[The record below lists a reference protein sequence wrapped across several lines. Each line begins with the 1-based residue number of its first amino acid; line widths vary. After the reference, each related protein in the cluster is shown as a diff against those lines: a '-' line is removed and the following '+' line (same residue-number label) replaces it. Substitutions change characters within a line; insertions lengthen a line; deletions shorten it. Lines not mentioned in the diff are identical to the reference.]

1 MSTIP
6 KTQEEIEKMIGE
18 RYRIVSLAGNGGFGD
33 VYRAYDNRMSRDVA
47 VKVVRS
53 LGDKEAK
60 VLTGIEHRGMPKLYD
75 VIRGGDVTVM
85 IMEWIPGVDLEK
97 YIRAKG
103 TLSEKTVVRMGLE
116 ILEILDYLHT
126 HSPAIIYQDLKP
138 SNIMIMPDGHVKL
151 VDFGTALVMDY
162 GDEETILAG
171 TVGYGAPEQR
181 GITAI
186 RHATCLSDLYAWGA
200 VMYTMLSGIM
210 LNKPPYTM
218 KKIRT
223 VCPGVSYGLS
233 HVISKCTRRNEKD
246 RFADAKSVIRALNH
260 RNLINL
266 VTKSTFTVLFASC
279 VIPFVLIWFSFYI
292 DGDFGFMER
301 KLKTIRWLMYTGNEL
316 KAQNL
321 RRTLIYTLKS
331 DELLKDIGYMALT
344 GAWMFTGIRFI
355 QSRKFIRIKRSIFL
369 SHRKYPGLWV
379 PTLMAGLI
387 LGCGIGGSLTTV
399 SEAKEAETSEVVKIT
414 DRRENTPILPI
425 SFVDQNGNNMIL
437 RYDAPF
443 DVSKDMCMK
452 IDSDFI
458 SDYGEGVVMV
468 TIISS
473 DRTRKASRS
482 IPLSF
487 FANSCE

>member
-1 MSTIP
+1 
-6 KTQEEIEKMIGE
+6 MIGE

-33 VYRAYDNRMSRDVA
+33 VYRAYDNRMSREVA

-53 LGDKEAK
+53 LGDKEAR
-60 VLTGIEHRGMPKLYD
+60 VLSGIEHRGLPKLYD
-75 VIRGGDVTVM
+75 VIRGSEVTVM
-85 IMEWIPGVDLEK
+85 IMEWIAGVDLEK

-103 TLSEKTVVRMGLE
+103 TLSEKTVVRMGIEL
-116 ILEILDYLHT
+116 LEILDYLHT

-138 SNIMIMPDGHVKL
+138 SNIMIMPDTHIKL

-186 RHATCLSDLYAWGA
+186 RHASVSSDLYAWGA
-200 VMYTMLSGIM
+200 VIYTMLSGIM

-233 HVISKCTRRNEKD
+233 HVVSKCTRRNEKD
-246 RFADAKSVIRALNH
+246 RFADAGSVIRALNH

-266 VTKSTFTVLFASC
+266 VTKSTFTVLFAAC
-279 VIPFVLIWFSFYI
+279 VIPFILIWFSFYI
-292 DGDFGFMER
+292 DGDFALMER
-301 KLKTIRWLMYTGNEL
+301 KIHTIKWLMYTGDEL
-316 KAQNL
+316 SIGNL
-321 RRTLIYTLKS
+321 RRTLIYTFKS
-331 DELLKDIGYMALT
+331 DDLLKNVGYMALT
-344 GAWMFTGIRFI
+344 GAWMFVGIRLI

-399 SEAKEAETSEVVKIT
+399 SMAKEPDEIIEAEAEIRSPGRDNKKGDV
-414 DRRENTPILPI
+414 LPV
-425 SFVDQNGNNMIL
+425 SFIDEDGNNML
-437 RYDAPF
+437 LKYDAPF
-443 DVSKDMCMK
+443 DAHNDMCMK
-452 IDSDFI
+452 IDNDI
-458 SDYGEGVVMV
+458 LSDYGEGEVMV

-473 DRTRKASRS
+473 DRLKKASRS

>member
-1 MSTIP
+1 M
-6 KTQEEIEKMIGE
+6 
-18 RYRIVSLAGNGGFGD
+18 
-33 VYRAYDNRMSRDVA
+33 
-47 VKVVRS
+47 
-53 LGDKEAK
+53 
-60 VLTGIEHRGMPKLYD
+60 
-75 VIRGGDVTVM
+75 
-85 IMEWIPGVDLEK
+85 
-97 YIRAKG
+97 
-103 TLSEKTVVRMGLE
+103 
-116 ILEILDYLHT
+116 
-126 HSPAIIYQDLKP
+126 
-138 SNIMIMPDGHVKL
+138 
-151 VDFGTALVMDY
+151 
-162 GDEETILAG
+162 
-171 TVGYGAPEQR
+171 
-181 GITAI
+181 
-186 RHATCLSDLYAWGA
+186 
-200 VMYTMLSGIM
+200 
-210 LNKPPYTM
+210 
-218 KKIRT
+218 
-223 VCPGVSYGLS
+223 
-233 HVISKCTRRNEKD
+233 
-246 RFADAKSVIRALNH
+246 IRALNH

-321 RRTLIYTLKS
+321 RRTFIYTLKS

-344 GAWMFTGIRFI
+344 GAWMFTGIRLI

-458 SDYGEGVVMV
+458 SDYGEGEVMV